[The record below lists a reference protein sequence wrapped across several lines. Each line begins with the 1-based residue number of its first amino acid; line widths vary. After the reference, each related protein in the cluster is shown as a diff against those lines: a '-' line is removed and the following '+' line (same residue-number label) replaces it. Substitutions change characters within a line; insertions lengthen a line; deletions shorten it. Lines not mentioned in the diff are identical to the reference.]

1 MPLSDS
7 LISQFA
13 KATNDDKKTSKETTV
28 YGTIVEYEGSK
39 YVKIDGSELLT
50 PVTFTT
56 NVEDDER
63 VTVMIKDHT
72 AIVTGNISSPAA
84 RTAEV
89 ETVGSKISE
98 FETIVADKVS
108 AEYVDANY
116 ASIETLNAGL
126 ARINDLETY
135 NVEVKG
141 TLAANEANIKDLLAE
156 NVEITGK
163 LTATEAEVD
172 SLQADN
178 VSING
183 KLTAN
188 TAAIDTLTTDNVTIN
203 ETLTANTAAIE
214 DLSAK
219 KLSAESADLK
229 YANIDFSN
237 IGEASIRKIFADTG
251 LIQDLVVGDSTIT
264 GNLVGV
270 TISGDLIEGNTIKAE
285 KLVVK
290 GSDGLYYKLNV
301 GAGAT
306 TSEEVSESD
315 LQNGLHGSAII
326 AKTITAD
333 RISVTDLVA
342 FGATIGGINLDEGI
356 MYSGVKESIDN
367 TTRGFYMDKDGQF
380 VVGDANSFLKFY
392 EDSDGTYKLDI
403 SASRIL
409 LGGGNSNKTVEDAVD
424 ELQTGIENAQSS
436 IDNMEVGVRNYL
448 RNTRSMDTYYRHTN
462 STATFIE
469 DDEGFGVVDYSAA
482 STRSWDNVIATIPK
496 LYYNQVRNK
505 TMTFSV
511 MLRSNDG
518 GSWVNDDRAVVVF
531 SLAEN
536 GMTNGLRV
544 AYALVSNIRNITTEW
559 VKYTCTVTLTDEVMT
574 SNRVAGYED
583 YVINDSTFFFVQVY
597 NYSTKHL
604 ELKQLKLEEGNIA
617 TDWTPAPEDSDLD
630 ISDVKNIAT
639 NIDTRLKDVQL
650 LVDQIKGAIDLLVIG
665 EDNKTLM
672 EQIDTGWKFNFSSID
687 DVITG
692 INTSISDLQDDT
704 NITNDIIG
712 QLQTNI
718 EQFGDY
724 TEYIRFITKN
734 GEPCISL
741 GEEDSDFTLD
751 ITNTGIE
758 FAKGSWPLAT
768 ISGNSM
774 KIKKVIIE
782 EELQQGGYVW
792 ISRPS
797 GNYGLAWK
805 GE

>member
-56 NVEDDER
+56 NVEDNER

-84 RTAEV
+84 RTKEV
-89 ETVGSKISE
+89 EEIGSKISE
-98 FETIVADKVS
+98 FETIIADKVS

-156 NVEITGK
+156 NAEISGK

-183 KLTAN
+183 RLDAADAN
-188 TAAIDTLTTDNVTIN
+188 IENLNTDNATIKG
-203 ETLTANTAAIE
+203 TLEANQASIE
-214 DLSAK
+214 DLEAK

-237 IGEASIRKIFADTG
+237 IGEATMQYFYANSG
-251 LIQDLVVGDSTIT
+251 LIQNAVIKDGTIT

-270 TISGDLIEGNTIKAE
+270 TIKGDLIEGGTVVAD
-285 KLVVK
+285 KLVIQ
-290 GSDGLYYKLNV
+290 GEDGLYYKLN
-301 GAGAT
+301 T
-306 TSEEVSESD
+306 
-315 LQNGLHGSAII
+315 NGVDISTEQTEYNSINGSII
-326 AKTITAD
+326 TANTITAEK
-333 RISVTDLVA
+333 ISVSDLVA
-342 FGATIGGINLDEGI
+342 FDATIGGFNITENSI
-356 MYSGVKESIDN
+356 YSGVKTSANN
-367 TTRGFYMDKDGQF
+367 TTRGIYMDNEGQF
-380 VVGDANSFLKFY
+380 VVGDANNFLKFY

-409 LGGGNSNKTVEDAVD
+409 LGGGNSNKTVEDAVE
-424 ELQTGIENAQSS
+424 ELQTGINNAQSS

-469 DDEGFGVVDYSAA
+469 DDEGFGVVDYSV
-482 STRSWDNVIATIPK
+482 SNSRSWDNVIATIPK

-518 GSWVNDDRAVVVF
+518 GSWVNDDRVVVVF

-536 GMTNGLRV
+536 GMVNGLRV
-544 AYALVSNIRNITTEW
+544 AYTLVSNIRNITTEW
-559 VKYTCTVTLTDEVMT
+559 VKHTCTVTLTDEVMT

-583 YVINDSTFFFVQVY
+583 YVIDDSTFFFVQVY

-604 ELKQLKLEEGNIA
+604 ELKRLKLEEGNTA
-617 TDWTPAPEDSDLD
+617 TDWTPAPEDADSS
-630 ISDVKNIAT
+630 ISDVLNIA
-639 NIDTRLKDVQL
+639 NQVDTRLTDVQL
-650 LVDQIKGAIDLLVIG
+650 LIDQIKGAIDLLVIG
-665 EDNKTLM
+665 EDNETLM
-672 EQIDTGWKFNFSSID
+672 EQTGTGWKFNFSSID
-687 DVITG
+687 DAVNN
-692 INTSISDLQDDT
+692 INTSISDLQTDVFDT
-704 NITNDIIG
+704 NDVIS
-712 QLQTNI
+712 QLQTNVDK
-718 EQFGDY
+718 FGKY

-774 KIKKVIIE
+774 KIKKAIIE

-792 ISRPS
+792 IARNS